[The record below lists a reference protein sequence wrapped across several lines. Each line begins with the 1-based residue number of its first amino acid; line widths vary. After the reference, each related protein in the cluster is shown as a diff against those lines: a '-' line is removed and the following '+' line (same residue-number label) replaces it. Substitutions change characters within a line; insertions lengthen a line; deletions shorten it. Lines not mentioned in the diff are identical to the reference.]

1 MPCSAK
7 VGTSG
12 IEAARSLAATPIART
27 WPAWIA
33 DMEDGTAG
41 KAIGGAPPIV
51 AWTAGAAPVNG
62 TWTRS
67 RPNDSRNSSPP
78 RCGVEPTPGP
88 AKLYLPGLFRMSCTS
103 SGSDLAGTD
112 GLTTT
117 TFGDAATSVT
127 AVKSLTGSYGTLA

>member
-7 VGTSG
+7 VGTPG
-12 IEAARSLAATPIART
+12 MEGARSLAATPIART

-33 DMEDGTAG
+33 DMEDGNAV
-41 KAIGGAPPIV
+41 KAIGVCPPIV

-62 TWTRS
+62 TCTRS
-67 RPNDSRNSSPP
+67 RLNASLNSSPP

-88 AKLYLPGLFRMSCTS
+88 AKLYLPGLFRTSCTS
-103 SGSDLAGTD
+103 SGNDLAGTD

-127 AVKSLTGSYGTLA
+127 GAKSLIGS